1 MKANRIV
8 GFIVGLLVI
17 GFSAKAQSSMNQ
29 TYKDWQ
35 PLGTRVVDY
44 TIDHDVIQVNNTET
58 FTAVKVSVKNGTI
71 NVHKATVH
79 FKNGDTQDITLP
91 KEVSSANDGKVIDL
105 AGNKRAIDKVTFWY
119 DTKGSMKDE
128 KAVIELWAKK

>member
-1 MKANRIV
+1 MKVNKAFGLIV
-8 GFIVGLLVI
+8 ALVAIV
-17 GFSAKAQSSMNQ
+17 FTAQAQNE
-29 TYKDWQ
+29 TFKDWQ

-44 TIDHDVIQVNNTET
+44 TIDHDVVQVNNTET
-58 FTAVKVSVKNGTI
+58 FTAVKVGVKNGTV

-79 FKNGDTQDITLP
+79 FKNGDTQDINLP
-91 KEVSSANDGKVIDL
+91 KELTKGNDGKVIDL
-105 AGNKRAIDKVTFWY
+105 AGNKRAIDKITFWY

>member
-1 MKANRIV
+1 MKANRIM
-8 GFIVGLLVI
+8 GFIVALLVV
-17 GFSAKAQSSMNQ
+17 GFTANAQSANQ

-58 FTAVKVSVKNGTI
+58 FTAVKVGVKNGI
-71 NVHKATVH
+71 VKVHKATVH
-79 FKNGDTQDITLP
+79 FKNGETQEITLP
-91 KEVSSANDGKVIDL
+91 DELTKGNDGKVIDL
-105 AGNKRAIDKVTFWY
+105 VGNKRAIDKITFWY